1 MPSERP
7 RVVLVSRCFVRDEHN
22 RLLAVQRSASDSHH
36 PGLWE
41 CPGGKLDE
49 GQDLSHAQERE
60 VMEETGY
67 LVEPTH
73 PLVFADSYVIG
84 TGAYIGLPYLVLFS
98 ITRLVG
104 GKLKLSEE
112 HDAADW
118 RPYDRFLDLELTP
131 EVRKA
136 AIRLESLL
144 SRA

>member
-7 RVVLVSRCFVRDEHN
+7 RVVLVSRCFVRNDSGL
-22 RLLAVQRSASDSHH
+22 LLAIQRAATDNHNPS
-36 PGLWE
+36 LWE

-73 PLVFADSYVIG
+73 PFVLVDSYVIG
-84 TGAYIGLPYLVLFS
+84 TGAYTGLPYVVLFS

-112 HDAADW
+112 HDDAKW
-118 RPYDRFLDLELTP
+118 LSYDAWLDLTLTP

-136 AIRLESLL
+136 AIRLQPLL
-144 SRA
+144 A